1 MWFLFAIA
9 TSIVA
14 GLSGDLQERSLLTLE
29 RVLSGGPPRYS
40 VDFVTADVVP
50 RHVRRFTEFSG
61 DVSGRYLEALAVC
74 ARGRG
79 DLRSRVNAVADEVI
93 GHQQPDGHFGD
104 PFADGGIAP
113 KHMAILWGNGRLLVG
128 LMEAHRLTGRADV
141 LESARRLGGFLLA
154 VAPRLNTDAVRQEYS
169 GTQVAVGYI
178 CWTQAIEGLVA
189 LYEGTRDA
197 RYLELAR
204 HIAARTGRHPSQHSH
219 GYLTSLRGILLLHAA
234 TGDPSLLA
242 QVERGWEELA
252 ASGNVFVHGAVPEAF
267 KPMAT
272 RDEGCSEADWLR
284 LNLALWRATGKAR
297 YLENAELTLFN
308 EFAFNQFASGDFGH
322 RVLTAEGVSAASA
335 RAWWCCTFHGL
346 RAFPDVAGAAFRSEE
361 DTLHYDL
368 AVSGEGRS
376 GGLVVAAA
384 SSLRRSRSAT
394 LRVTAAPGTPR
405 HLSVRVPAWADGVGV
420 SLNGQPLEGTT
431 GGGAWR
437 TSRVWKAGDELTV
450 RYALRTRTVVDPADG
465 SRLAIFHG
473 PWLLGVDAHDS
484 PSFFDEPF
492 QENRIVLEKAGD
504 GAVRLIAAPSRP
516 AGARGFSTPVAHFRL
531 KFLPGGY
538 PVQPQSA
545 LLRPIADQTSLPDA
559 TAWVFWFKPAVSR
572 PAVEG
577 RSADPG
583 ALP

>member
-1 MWFLFAIA
+1 MFFLFAIA
-9 TSIVA
+9 ASIVA
-14 GLSGDLQERSLLTLE
+14 GLSGDLQERYQLTLE
-29 RVLSGGPPRYS
+29 RVLHGGPPRYS
-40 VDFVTADVVP
+40 VDFVTADAVP

-74 ARGRG
+74 ARERS
-79 DLRSRVNAVADEVI
+79 DLRSHVNAVADEVI
-93 GHQQPDGHFGD
+93 GHQQSDGHFGE
-104 PFADGGIAP
+104 PFADGRITP

-128 LMEAHRLTGRADV
+128 LVEAHRLTGRADV

-154 VAPRLNTDAVRQEYS
+154 VAPRLNADAVRQEYS

-178 CWTQAIEGLVA
+178 CWTQTIEGLMA
-189 LYEGTRDA
+189 LYEEARDP
-197 RYLELAR
+197 RYVELAR
-204 HIAARTGRHPSQHSH
+204 QVAARTGRHPSQHSH
-219 GYLTSLRGILLLHAA
+219 GYLTSLRGILLLHTA
-234 TGDPSLLA
+234 TGDASLLA
-242 QVERGWEELA
+242 QVEREWEELM

-284 LNLALWRATGKAR
+284 LNLALWRATGKTR

-346 RAFPDVAGAAFRSEE
+346 RAYPDVFGAAFRSA
-361 DTLHYDL
+361 DDSLHYDL
-368 AVSGEGRS
+368 PVSGEGRS
-376 GGLVVAAA
+376 SGLAM
-384 SSLRRSRSAT
+384 SAT
-394 LRVTAAPGTPR
+394 SRMRRGGNVTLHVTVAPETAR
-405 HLSVRVPAWADGVGV
+405 RLSIRVPAWADRIGV
-420 SLNGQPLEGTT
+420 SLNGRPLEGTT
-431 GGGAWR
+431 DGATWR
-437 TSRVWKAGDELTV
+437 TSRVWKPGDVLTV
-450 RYALRTRTVVDPADG
+450 HYALRTRTVADPADG

-492 QENRIVLEKAGD
+492 QENRVVLEKAGD
-504 GAVRLIAAPSRP
+504 GAVRLDAAPRRP
-516 AGARGFSTPVAHFRL
+516 AGAKSFTAPVAHFRL

-559 TAWVFWFKPAVSR
+559 TAWVFWFKPAQVR
-572 PAVEG
+572 
-577 RSADPG
+577 
-583 ALP
+583 